1 MIQYNITSVLPF
13 YKDIALQN
21 HRRSYAYGDVYPLYT
36 PAGQILPF
44 QFLTPHDATNQV
56 GYAYLKK
63 IDGTMVAD
71 ILQPLTDGGLR
82 VTQYASDGYD
92 IISYPSIMPLGI
104 NMLEGQYYIELVSI
118 VGRYYSEVFTV
129 VGDISPYL
137 KIEWRM
143 REDLISYGW
152 RIQYNSGQYAFRNVV
167 YLATELGKPDYEFE
181 ETGESRDGWFFPEKM
196 ISEKS
201 YKFQFMAP
209 EYLCDAM
216 RFVRMADEIKVTDK
230 YGRTYLCDQFL
241 MTPKWQDQGN
251 LASVEAEFQTDTVA
265 KAIGRALTPND
276 LAAFN
281 VDYNADYD
289 ITETT

>member
-201 YKFQFMAP
+201 YKFQYMAP

-265 KAIGRALTPND
+265 KAIGRALSPND

-281 VDYNADYD
+281 DDYNADYD

>member
-1 MIQYNITSVLPF
+1 MIQYNVTSVLPF
-13 YKDIALQN
+13 YTDINLQN

-63 IDGTMVAD
+63 IDGTVVAD

-104 NMLEGQYYIELVSI
+104 NMLEGQYYIELVCMA
-118 VGRYYSEVFTV
+118 GRYYSEVFTV

-152 RIQYNSGQYAFRNVV
+152 RIQYNSGLYTFRNVV

-281 VDYNADYD
+281 NDYNSDYD

>member
-21 HRRSYAYGDVYPLYT
+21 HRRSYAYGDIYPLYT

-44 QFLTPHDATNQV
+44 QFLTPHDSNNQV

-63 IDGTMVAD
+63 IDGTVVAD

-104 NMLEGQYYIELVSI
+104 NMLEGQYYIELVCMA
-118 VGRYYSEVFTV
+118 GRYYSEVFTV

-281 VDYNADYD
+281 NDYNSDYD

>member
-1 MIQYNITSVLPF
+1 MIQYNVTSVLPF
-13 YKDIALQN
+13 YRDINLQN
-21 HRRSYAYGDVYPLYT
+21 HRRSYSYGAVYPLYT

-44 QFLTPHDATNQV
+44 QFITPYIPSNHMGDVNLFNMKGEMVLDLTQQMEN
-56 GYAYLKK
+56 
-63 IDGTMVAD
+63 
-71 ILQPLTDGGLR
+71 GGLR
-82 VTQYASDGYD
+82 ITQYESDGYD
-92 IISYPSIMPLGI
+92 IVSYPAIMPLGV
-104 NMLEGQYYIELVSI
+104 NMLEGQYYLRIRLTA
-118 VGRYYSEVFTV
+118 GDYYSEVFTV

-137 KIEWRM
+137 KIEWSM
-143 REDLISYGW
+143 REDLICYGW
-152 RIQYNSGQYAFRNVV
+152 RIQYNSGLYHFRNVV

-216 RFVRMADEIKVTDK
+216 RFVRMADDIKVTDK
-230 YGRTYLCDQFL
+230 YGRTYQCDQFL
-241 MTPKWQDQGN
+241 ITPKWQDQGD

-265 KAIGRALTPND
+265 KAIGKALTPADLTSFND
-276 LAAFN
+276 
-281 VDYNADYD
+281 DYNADYD

>member
-1 MIQYNITSVLPF
+1 
-13 YKDIALQN
+13 
-21 HRRSYAYGDVYPLYT
+21 
-36 PAGQILPF
+36 
-44 QFLTPHDATNQV
+44 
-56 GYAYLKK
+56 
-63 IDGTMVAD
+63 
-71 ILQPLTDGGLR
+71 
-82 VTQYASDGYD
+82 
-92 IISYPSIMPLGI
+92 
-104 NMLEGQYYIELVSI
+104 
-118 VGRYYSEVFTV
+118 
-129 VGDISPYL
+129 
-137 KIEWRM
+137 M

-152 RIQYNSGQYAFRNVV
+152 RIQYNSGQYAFHNVV

-265 KAIGRALTPND
+265 KAIGRALSPAD

-281 VDYNADYD
+281 NDYNADYD
-289 ITETT
+289 IETT

>member
-44 QFLTPHDATNQV
+44 QFLTPHDSTNQV
-56 GYAYLKK
+56 GYAHLKK

-104 NMLEGQYYIELVSI
+104 NMLEGQYYIELVCMD
-118 VGRYYSEVFTV
+118 GRYYSEVFTV

-265 KAIGRALTPND
+265 KAIGRALSPND

-281 VDYNADYD
+281 DDYNADYD
-289 ITETT
+289 IT

>member
-21 HRRSYAYGDVYPLYT
+21 HRRSYAYGDIYPLYT

-44 QFLTPHDATNQV
+44 QFLTPHDSNNQV

-63 IDGTMVAD
+63 IDGTVVAD

-152 RIQYNSGQYAFRNVV
+152 RIQYNSGQYAFR
-167 YLATELGKPDYEFE
+167 KPP
-181 ETGESRDGWFFPEKM
+181 GCWRRWDGRRSPPRGPRIPGALLRRWD
-196 ISEKS
+196 SD
-201 YKFQFMAP
+201 AP
-209 EYLCDAM
+209 
-216 RFVRMADEIKVTDK
+216 
-230 YGRTYLCDQFL
+230 
-241 MTPKWQDQGN
+241 P
-251 LASVEAEFQTDTVA
+251 
-265 KAIGRALTPND
+265 
-276 LAAFN
+276 
-281 VDYNADYD
+281 
-289 ITETT
+289 